1 MQGQGPSN
9 IFLPSINYVLTEQVV
24 YFFQILFLFTNNT
37 SSVRSQ
43 VQSLQGKVNL
53 DAKRLKQV
61 LGVKI
66 VPVAIGENVCVDD
79 LKEIASMPDRVI
91 SCGVNEDPSKLGSK
105 LSRGNF
111 SIAYFS
117 LLYENF
123 SIS

>member
-24 YFFQILFLFTNNT
+24 YFFQILFLFTNDT
-37 SSVRSQ
+37 SSVHGRVHSMH
-43 VQSLQGKVNL
+43 GKVSL
-53 DAKRLKQV
+53 HAKTLKQD

>member
-53 DAKRLKQV
+53 AAKRLKQA

-117 LLYENF
+117 LL
-123 SIS
+123 

>member
-24 YFFQILFLFTNNT
+24 YFFQILFLFTNDT
-37 SSVRSQ
+37 SSMRSQ

-66 VPVAIGENVCVDD
+66 VPVAIGKNACVDD